1 MEIAPGIHRI
11 EAPLGDRFVCMY
23 LLVGSQHT
31 LLVDTGL
38 GKIPDTVL
46 VPYMQQ
52 AGLDPANLSY
62 VLTSHID
69 FDHTGGNDA
78 VRRLAPRATFMC
90 HELDRPMIEDVEA
103 MIAGRYSVY
112 RADHGFDESPET
124 LATIRN
130 DAHHVP
136 MDIGLRGGEVFHL
149 GSGWHVEVLHT
160 PGHSRGHVS
169 VYDPRSKTAIILD
182 AVLWHAVLRKDGAP
196 AFPPTYRYVDSY
208 LATIQRLQSYDLE
221 IMATSHYPLYCGQG
235 PIAEFLS
242 GSAAFVDQVETI
254 LRDEIKKGNTPKTM
268 KEIIG
273 VISPR
278 LGKWPDEAAGA
289 LSWPLTGHF
298 ERLANYGLIDL
309 GRREGLITAR
319 WIG

>member
-23 LLVGSQHT
+23 LLVGSQRT
-31 LLVDTGL
+31 MLIDTGL
-38 GKIPDTVL
+38 GDIPETVL
-46 VPYMQQ
+46 FPYLQNL
-52 AGLDPANLSY
+52 GLDPANLSY

-69 FDHTGGNDA
+69 FDHTGGNGII
-78 VRRLAPRATFMC
+78 RRIAPNASFMC
-90 HELDRPMIEDVEA
+90 HELDRAMIEDVEA

-112 RADHGFDESPET
+112 FADYGFDESLET
-124 LATIRN
+124 KAAIRR

-169 VYDPRSKTAIILD
+169 VYDPRSRTMIILD
-182 AVLWHAVLRKDGAP
+182 AVLWNAVLTESGSP

-208 LATIQRLQSYDLE
+208 LATIQRLQGYDLE
-221 IMATSHYPLYCGQG
+221 ILATSHYSLYCGQG

-242 GSAAFVDQVETI
+242 GSAAFVDCVETV
-254 LRDEIKKGNTPKTM
+254 LRDEIKRDQTPKTM
-268 KEIIG
+268 PEIIQ
-273 VISPR
+273 VISPK
-278 LGKWPDEAAGA
+278 LGKWPDAAGGA
-289 LSWPLTGHF
+289 LTWPLTGHF
-298 ERLANYGLIDL
+298 ERRADHGLIEL
-309 GRREGLITAR
+309 GRRDGLVTAQ
-319 WIG
+319 WIE